1 MCSMLAFAYCSHN
14 APRGRQVCGRGE
26 SIRRAFTLVEL
37 LVVIAIIGIL
47 IAMLLPAIQA
57 AREAAR
63 NSQCK
68 NNLKQWGLGFQ
79 TYHAANKRFPISV
92 TSSPRHAWIVDM
104 WPFIEMKNTF
114 AAYSRD
120 LGFFEAPNTVQDT
133 LQGVCCQQSPIY
145 FCPSDRPGAFWKS
158 DHFWRSRANYVIN
171 WGQEL
176 VNPPSSP
183 PVSRFHSPFYWVN
196 ADPSKPGK
204 VSSKSFTDGMS
215 KTMLMSEVI
224 MALEDGGSQTDNST
238 WDVRGDFQNND
249 PNQAGCQFMTKDTPN
264 GGTDSNLCASTANH
278 LDPAMPCIHPGS
290 PRWAAVR
297 SRHRGGVN
305 VVMGDG
311 SVTFVSDLVP
321 LAVWRAA
328 GTMDGGEN
336 MSLTQ

>member
-1 MCSMLAFAYCSHN
+1 MCSMLAFAYRSPH
-14 APRGRQVCGRGE
+14 APRGRPVCGRDE
-26 SIRRAFTLVEL
+26 SFRRAFTLVEL

-47 IAMLLPAIQA
+47 IALLLPAIQA

-63 NSQCK
+63 NAQCK

-79 TYHAANKRFPISV
+79 NYHSANKRLPISV

-104 WPFIEMKNTF
+104 WPFIEMQTTN
-114 AAYSRD
+114 AAYHKD
-120 LGFFEAPNTVQDT
+120 LNFSDAPNTVQDT
-133 LQGVCCQQSPIY
+133 LQGICCQQSPIY

-158 DHFWRSRANYVIN
+158 DHYWRSRANYVIN

-176 VNPPSSP
+176 VDPPSSP
-183 PVSRFHSPFYWVN
+183 SVSKFHSPFYWVN
-196 ADPSKPGK
+196 ADASKPGK
-204 VSSKSFTDGMS
+204 VSFKNFTDGVS

-224 MALEDGGSQTDNST
+224 MALDDGSSSTDNNT

-264 GGTDSNLCASTANH
+264 GGIDSNLCASTLNVP
-278 LDPAMPCIHPGS
+278 DPLMPCNHPGG
-290 PRWAAVR
+290 PRWAAAR

-311 SVTFVSDLVP
+311 SVTFVSDLIA
-321 LAVWRAA
+321 LAVWRAI
-328 GTMDGGEN
+328 GTMDGGETVT
-336 MSLTQ
+336 LP